1 MVEISTSLLSI
12 KGDNATRQIYNLE
25 VAHTDYYHIDVM
37 DGKFVENN
45 THERMKG
52 YTNQIKQISNLPI
65 DVHLMVEDID
75 AYLEEYIPFMPDRIT
90 FHYEACKNKEEV
102 LGHINK
108 IKDSGIKV
116 GISIKPNTKI
126 EAIYEF
132 LPLIHMVLI
141 MTVEPGKGGQSLIL
155 DTLESAKTLRK
166 YMQENSMDIDIEAD
180 GGIKVDN
187 IDKIQE
193 AGINIA
199 VVGSA
204 IINTE
209 DYTKT
214 IKELREKCIS

>member
-12 KGDNATRQIYNLE
+12 KGDNGTKQIYDLE
-25 VAHTDYYHIDVM
+25 VAHTDYFHIDVM

-52 YTNQIKQISNLPI
+52 YTNQIKQISNIPI

-90 FHYEACKNKEEV
+90 FHYEACKNKEEIIK
-102 LGHINK
+102 HINK
-108 IKDSGIKV
+108 IKESGIKV

-126 EAIYEF
+126 EEIYEF
-132 LPLIHMVLI
+132 LPLVHMVLI

-166 YMQENSMDIDIEAD
+166 YMQENNIDIDIEAD
-180 GGIKVDN
+180 GGIKLDN

-193 AGINIA
+193 VGINIA

-214 IKELREKCIS
+214 IKELKGKCK